1 MSMQWDMG
9 TAPANSLFTG
19 WDEKMTWVKIKA
31 KAPCLM
37 NESFFLGTFKVS
49 AVVVHLPSPVLK
61 LSDLALLKIVP
72 VSTGKAIFPSLM
84 VVVSL
89 FSHEVVSDSL
99 WPHGL
104 QHARLPCPALS
115 PGVCPFMFRFMS
127 VELMIPSISSSVFPF
142 SSCPQIFPSI
152 RVFSNESVLHIRW
165 PKGWSFSFSISASNE
180 YSGLISFGIDWFDLL
195 AVKGLWRVFSQHH
208 SLKVSFLRRLAFFM
222 VQLTH
227 LYMTIGKTAA
237 LTARI
242 LLLFQVNC
250 CGWQCSWAVS

>member
-9 TAPANSLFTG
+9 TAPANSLFTE
-19 WDEKMTWVKIKA
+19 WDEKMTRVKIKA
-31 KAPCLM
+31 RAPCLM
-37 NESFFLGTFKVS
+37 NESFFSGTFKVS

-127 VELMIPSISSSVFPF
+127 IELMIPSISSSVFPF
-142 SSCPQIFPSI
+142 SSCPQSFLASGSFQMSRFFTSGDQ
-152 RVFSNESVLHIRW
+152 RVGVSAAASVLPMNIQ
-165 PKGWSFSFSISASNE
+165 GWFPLGLT
-180 YSGLISFGIDWFDLL
+180 GLISLL
-195 AVKGLWRVFSQHH
+195 SRDSEESSPNTIVWKYHFFS
-208 SLKVSFLRRLAFFM
+208 
-222 VQLTH
+222 T
-227 LYMTIGKTAA
+227 
-237 LTARI
+237 
-242 LLLFQVNC
+242 
-250 CGWQCSWAVS
+250 